1 MIEDSPAKNP
11 RHRIISQDLNLIHRD
26 PRTPP
31 QIVNN
36 NAIRNQQ
43 GQESQES
50 AIINNNE
57 QVGGDVMFG
66 FEDSMEMEDVV
77 IS

>member
-1 MIEDSPAKNP
+1 MIEDPPTKNP
-11 RHRIISQDLNLIHRD
+11 RHRIISQHLNLIHRD

-31 QIVNN
+31 QILIN
-36 NAIRNQQ
+36 NATRNQQ

-57 QVGGDVMFG
+57 QVGGDFMFD
-66 FEDSMEMEDVV
+66 FKDSMEIEDDV

>member
-1 MIEDSPAKNP
+1 MIEDPPAKNP
-11 RHRIISQDLNLIHRD
+11 RHRIISQHLNLIHRD
-26 PRTPP
+26 PRTRP

-66 FEDSMEMEDVV
+66 FEDSMEMEDDV